1 MSPAIN
7 TQHNDFGAYIH
18 VPFCSKRCDYCAFAT
33 WDNKHDLRDAYM
45 HALREEVQRAVEAG
59 LPTLD
64 TVFVGGGTPSL
75 VDPHSLA
82 DVLTLLP
89 LAKSR
94 EVTVECNPDNVTVE
108 LLRVYRDAGVNR
120 ISLGVQSMVPHVLAS
135 LGREHEPDNVVR
147 AVEAIR
153 EVGFRSFNMDL
164 IYGAHGETVDD
175 WIHTVESAL
184 VLKPPH
190 ISAYGLTV
198 EPGTPLA
205 QDASRH
211 PDDDDQADKYPI
223 VDDMLEHAGLL
234 NYEISNW
241 AQLGHESA
249 HNRLYWAQA
258 NYRGFGCA
266 AHSHDSGRRWW
277 NVRTPERYIELVSA
291 GKSVENA
298 SETLSEVQVKEE
310 RVQLAIRRREGVP
323 LSELPHEIPEELT
336 GLVNVEGENLV
347 LTKEGRLLANEVTIR
362 LL

>member
-1 MSPAIN
+1 
-7 TQHNDFGAYIH
+7 
-18 VPFCSKRCDYCAFAT
+18 YCAFAT
-33 WDNKHDLRDAYM
+33 WDNKGDLRDAYM
-45 HALREEVQRAVEAG
+45 QALLREVEEACANG
-59 LPTLD
+59 LPLLD

-75 VDPHSLA
+75 VPPESLA
-82 DVLTLLP
+82 KVIQTLRVSS
-89 LAKSR
+89 AA
-94 EVTVECNPDNVTVE
+94 EITVECNPDNVTQQ
-108 LLRVYRDAGVNR
+108 LLTVYKEAGVNR
-120 ISLGVQSMVPHVLAS
+120 ISLGVQSMVPHVLQS
-135 LGREHEPDNVVR
+135 LGREHNPENVVR

-153 EVGFRSFNMDL
+153 TVGFTSFNMDL
-164 IYGAHGETVDD
+164 IYGAHGESVDD
-175 WIHTVESAL
+175 WVHTVESAL
-184 VLKPPH
+184 ALQPPH

-223 VDDMLEHAGLL
+223 VDDMLEHAGLH

-249 HNRLYWAQA
+249 HNRLYWSQS

-266 AHSHDSGRRWW
+266 AHSHENGRRWW
-277 NVRTPERYIELVSA
+277 NVRTPERYIELVS
-291 GKSVENA
+291 GGESVENA

-323 LSELPHEIPEELT
+323 LSELPHEIPYELL
-336 GLVNVEGENLV
+336 GLVNVVGKNLI
-347 LTKEGRLLANEVTIR
+347 LTREGRLLANEVTIR